1 MRTAFTHLYQT
12 RKNILK
18 ILEAN
23 KGKEYIIP
31 KGFNNNLYWN
41 VAHCVV
47 TQQLL
52 CYKLSNNNIIID
64 SELVELYK
72 KGTKPQVG
80 VPNIIEVGK
89 VKDLLFTA
97 VEQIEKDYEAGLF
110 KNYKQYETSYGVTL
124 NSIDDAILFNNSHEA
139 LHLGYMLAMSKH
151 L

>member
-1 MRTAFTHLYQT
+1 MKTALKLLSQT
-12 RKNILK
+12 RENILK

-64 SELVELYK
+64 NELVELYK
-72 KGTKPQVG
+72 KGTKPKADA
-80 VPNIIEVGK
+80 PNIIEVGK
-89 VKDLLFTA
+89 VKDLLVTA
-97 VEQIEKDYEAGLF
+97 VEQMEKDYESGLF
-110 KNYKQYETSYGVTL
+110 KNYNQYETSYGVTL

>member
-64 SELVELYK
+64 NELVELYK
-72 KGTKPQVG
+72 KGTKPKAS

-89 VKDLLFTA
+89 VKDLLVTA
-97 VEQIEKDYEAGLF
+97 VEQMEKDYEAGLF
-110 KNYKQYETSYGVTL
+110 KNYNQYETSYGVTL

>member
-1 MRTAFTHLYQT
+1 MKTAFDLLSQT
-12 RKNILK
+12 RENILK

-23 KGKEYIIP
+23 KGKEYIMP

-52 CYKLSNNNIIID
+52 CYKLSNNDIIID
-64 SELVELYK
+64 NELVELYK
-72 KGTKPQVG
+72 KGTKPKADT
-80 VPNIIEVGK
+80 PNIIEVGK
-89 VKDLLFTA
+89 VKDLLVTA
-97 VEQIEKDYEAGLF
+97 VEQMEKDYQAGLF
-110 KNYKQYETSYGVTL
+110 KNYNQYKTSYGVTL